1 MNVDE
6 IRVKINQLY
15 LWDGYQRE
23 AALRQLS
30 GCFEPSLFPHLLRK
44 LSDYVQVN
52 RHLAARHLLEW
63 AERSD
68 CADLCIT
75 YFLDI
80 EAIKGRIRIV
90 GEIEDILMD
99 KIHQNLDKVKLVL
112 LSKQGKLSRALFN
125 YAQSKQLII
134 ESELLDIAKNANDQ
148 WLRRY
153 WINFALQQNEDFLK
167 SEFRL
172 SKYVDVK
179 KVLLN
184 RLLELDALDNE
195 ILMIALNSANLSI
208 IDFAIFVLKSRDFD
222 FNEYFIQFQNNQ
234 LESGSVKKCLLQMLI
249 LEWNKQDFY
258 LYIDNLNDKS
268 ILFMILYRALK
279 MKYISLGE
287 VINLFYR
294 KQLKLPF
301 YLLQKIAKLS
311 TELKEIDEL
320 YLLTTTPIS
329 FVQRLEFSENLS
341 FWDKVE
347 WLIHIE
353 KYCQT
358 EDEKDV
364 LRDSIK
370 IVLNLAKYQY
380 YSPLWKKDDKEIYW
394 ILFQNMGNVLNLV
407 HIYPQEY
414 ENLKKLITK

>member
-1 MNVDE
+1 MNIDE
-6 IRVKINQLY
+6 IGVKINQLY

-208 IDFAIFVLKSRDFD
+208 IDFAIFVLKSCDFD

-234 LESGSVKKCLLQMLI
+234 LENGSVKKCLLQMLI

>member
-234 LESGSVKKCLLQMLI
+234 LENGSVKKCLLQMLI

-358 EDEKDV
+358 DDEKDV

-370 IVLNLAKYQY
+370 ILLNLAKYQY

-414 ENLKKLITK
+414 ENLKKQITK

>member
-234 LESGSVKKCLLQMLI
+234 LENGSVKKCLLQMLI

-311 TELKEIDEL
+311 TELKKIDEL

-380 YSPLWKKDDKEIYW
+380 YSPLWRKDDKEIYW

>member
-1 MNVDE
+1 M
-6 IRVKINQLY
+6 KINQLY

-23 AALRQLS
+23 VALRQLS

-234 LESGSVKKCLLQMLI
+234 LENGSVKKCLLQMLI

-358 EDEKDV
+358 NDEKDV

-370 IVLNLAKYQY
+370 ILLNLAKYQY
-380 YSPLWKKDDKEIYW
+380 YSPLWKKDDKKIYW